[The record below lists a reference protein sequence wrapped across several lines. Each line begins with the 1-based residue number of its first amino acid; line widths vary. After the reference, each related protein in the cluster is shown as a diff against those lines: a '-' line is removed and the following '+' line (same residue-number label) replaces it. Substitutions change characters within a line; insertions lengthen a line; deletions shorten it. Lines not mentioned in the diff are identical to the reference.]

1 MKEKKT
7 NLALVPSE
15 PTPDPVPE
23 TGYEKPPKHFK
34 KTVQKHAW
42 LDLLARTK
50 PELHTPD
57 NYFTF
62 EMAATLLAKF
72 RAGLSM
78 NATEG
83 KELKKQLIA
92 LGLAKADDAG
102 KPPKKKPNAHYFEQ

>member
-7 NLALVPSE
+7 SLALVPSE
-15 PTPDPVPE
+15 PVPEPAPE

-42 LDLLARTK
+42 ADLVART
-50 PELHTPD
+50 PTDMHTAD

-72 RAGLSM
+72 RAGVTM

-92 LGLAKADDAG
+92 LGLAKGDEPAG
-102 KPPKKKPNAHYFEQ
+102 TPKKKKNAHYFE